1 MFCNHKSNGCFRCYL
16 VYTWN
21 IHDHVNVYRC
31 DFIPRCIWRL
41 ILFLEFYWEGIGL
54 KYIWK
59 RIIKY
64 TFYRIGHDLILFT
77 GVESGDIGPKF
88 GFNSNDNGYLKL
100 SNVRIP
106 RENMLMRY
114 SKVRTPMR
122 LFNQIMGKMGFGG
135 AWGPFIECS
144 FIECYILR
152 ERHSSL

>member
-1 MFCNHKSNGCFRCYL
+1 MCLPVWGGGGYL
-16 VYTWN
+16 QCSFKTGRFY
-21 IHDHVNVYRC
+21 
-31 DFIPRCIWRL
+31 PRCIWRL

-54 KYIWK
+54 KYIRK
-59 RIIKY
+59 RNIKY
-64 TFYRIGHDLILFT
+64 TSYRIGHDLILFT

-122 LFNQIMGKMGFGG
+122 LFNQLMGEWVVEVHEG
-135 AWGPFIECS
+135 
-144 FIECYILR
+144 YL
-152 ERHSSL
+152 